1 MKKMLLLIALF
12 GTQITS
18 AQSEKRLSSKLEK
31 VTVYEQGARFERSA
45 STMLKAGS
53 QTIVFYGLP
62 INLDPGSIQIGSNQK
77 LELLSIQAGN
87 SIAENRNKTEAQKKL
102 EADLEKQQ
110 LERDNIV
117 AQQDAYRLEA
127 QFLSNNT
134 KLGGDQGY
142 SLEEL
147 KQISTYAREQKLKN
161 QLEQQQLGRQL
172 NAVNLRIN
180 EINQE
185 LALLNRRRSL
195 ISGEITVKLNSPQN
209 QNCRFNLVYSSQSN
223 ASWSSEYNLDF
234 TDLDKDLGLKHKAAI
249 YQSSGEDW
257 NNVQLMLVTGS
268 PRLNTVMP
276 IIQPQYVNFLYRNGK
291 QKVQRMATR
300 EITSTAGQASGV
312 ISSDEA
318 TYRALDSKNFQVNNQ
333 QNRIEYQAPQ
343 AYSIAHSKSESIVL
357 REIKLKAEYEY
368 QATPALD
375 PAAYLMAIVQD
386 WEQHRLLAG
395 NVSIYNQG
403 LFIGSSYI
411 NFDAT
416 SDSLM
421 LSLGQDPGIK
431 INYERIFGKKS
442 KSFLG
447 SDRIDEYEY
456 EISLNNLKNNEVPI
470 RIYDRVPISQN
481 DDIRIKHEIENGG
494 KIRDPKTGIIEWEMN
509 LAPKKEQKIKFSYE
523 LRYPKDQQVNH

>member
-1 MKKMLLLIALF
+1 MLLLIALF
-12 GTQITS
+12 GTQISS
-18 AQSEKRLSSKLEK
+18 AQSEERLSSKLEK

-102 EADLEKQQ
+102 EADLEKLQ
-110 LERDNIV
+110 LERDNIA
-117 AQQDAYRLEA
+117 AQQEAYRLEA

-195 ISGEITVKLNSPQN
+195 ISGEITVKLNSPKN

-223 ASWSSEYNLDF
+223 ASWSSTYNLDF
-234 TDLDKDLGLKHKAAI
+234 TDLNQDLGLKHKAAI
-249 YQSSGEDW
+249 YQSTGEDW
-257 NNVQLMLVTGS
+257 NNVQLTLVTGS
-268 PRLNTVMP
+268 PQQNTAMP
-276 IIQPQYVNFLYRNGK
+276 ILQPSYVNFVYRGQASK
-291 QKVQRMATR
+291 QVKRMAYR
-300 EITSTAGQASGV
+300 EITSVAGQAAGV
-312 ISSDEA
+312 TSSDDA
-318 TYRALDSKNFQVNNQ
+318 SFKPMDSKNFQVNNQ

-357 REIKLKAEYEY
+357 RELKLKAEYEY

-421 LSLGQDPGIK
+421 ISLGQDPGLK
-431 INYERIFGKKS
+431 INYERIFGKES

-447 SDRIDEYEY
+447 SDRIEEYEY
-456 EISLNNLKNNEVPI
+456 AISLNNLKNNEVPI
-470 RIYDRVPISQN
+470 RIYDRIPISQN

-494 KIRDPKTGIIEWEMN
+494 KIRDPKTGIIEWELN